1 MNNLAQYEMMQWTM
15 NALAPTTWIDVVNN
29 FAVAAVF
36 AVFLVLLYRFC
47 RGVHGNRTFMQTL
60 VMIEIVIALVMMV
73 ILNVRGTSAVAVA
86 FGLMGALS
94 VVRFRTIIKDN
105 RDTAFVFLSV
115 ALGMAAGTGQ
125 YRIGAV
131 GFIIIWLAFVLT
143 EYTPW
148 SLRHREVIVKI
159 IFNPSNNPDSQQDSS
174 EEILGRMRQLGSSI
188 KMLHSR
194 TVKAGAAIEATYSMR
209 LRRRVTEVFASSQ
222 ISALGCVETVNVF
235 SPSEVEEP

>member
-125 YRIGAV
+125 YNIASALWASLSSGS
-131 GFIIIWLAFVLT
+131 LS
-143 EYTPW
+143 
-148 SLRHREVIVKI
+148 SLRNTRPGVCVIAK
-159 IFNPSNNPDSQQDSS
+159 
-174 EEILGRMRQLGSSI
+174 
-188 KMLHSR
+188 
-194 TVKAGAAIEATYSMR
+194 
-209 LRRRVTEVFASSQ
+209 
-222 ISALGCVETVNVF
+222 
-235 SPSEVEEP
+235 